1 MTREK
6 FFKELRDIH
15 DSVIVMGNQAIEA
28 IDKSIIA
35 LMRQDKLAA
44 KEVIDGDQDIDEQE
58 EMITSK
64 GLHILLSQQPMAND
78 FKEISAVM
86 KLVVDMERIAD
97 QASDIARLS
106 MNFNGPF
113 IKKIEHIPAMSEV
126 AKQMVRDSLKAFIDN
141 DQDLAIRIIE
151 EDDRLD
157 DLYQTVRKE
166 LIGAIPDANEGNA
179 EQVVDLLIIA
189 KYLERIGDHA
199 TNICE
204 WIIFNNTG
212 FHKSNKLL

>member
-1 MTREK
+1 MTRDK
-6 FFKELRDIH
+6 FFSELREIH
-15 DSVIVMGNQAIEA
+15 DSVISMGNQAVEA
-28 IDKSIIA
+28 IDKSISA
-35 LMRQDKLAA
+35 LMNQDRVAA
-44 KEVIDGDQDIDEQE
+44 QEVIDGDQDIDQQE

-64 GLHILLSQQPMAND
+64 GLHILLTQQPVAND

-97 QASDIARLS
+97 QASDIAKLS
-106 MNFNGPF
+106 MNFKGPF
-113 IKKIEHIPAMSEV
+113 IKKIEHIPMMSEV
-126 AKQMVRDSLKAFIDN
+126 AKQMVRDSLKAFVNN
-141 DQDLAIRIIE
+141 DQDFAIRIIE
-151 EDDRLD
+151 EDDHLD
-157 DLYQTVRKE
+157 ALYQTVRKE
-166 LIGAIPDANEGNA
+166 LIGVIPSANDMNA

-212 FHKSNKLL
+212 FHKSSKLL